1 MNTSSSIFSTSISTL
16 ARGGTYL
23 KSKLYVFSPAA
34 SSTKLALTMSM
45 SMSGIVGL
53 VGSILMLW
61 FLHKKKRIKSF
72 IRTLSSEKNFH
83 TYLKSLAIS
92 DVLCVLI
99 SLPSVCLQFYI
110 DVFEGDWGCKIA
122 RYLQI
127 VFPSVTMNNLLII
140 SIEKYFSTRKVP
152 RPFFYST
159 VKKLVLLAWIVG
171 VVFVLL
177 PASTFTQIRYE
188 YNETHYTLDCKYDK
202 HYFPY
207 RIIFISFI
215 TMQYIIPSFITLAIS
230 ICLIKTVMATTKKSI
245 NVFKDNAIKKMLRA
259 AQRRATVSVILL
271 VLAFV
276 IPYCFYFGQ
285 VFYTMAT
292 QDDIRY
298 ETDFLIRYSSAVL
311 AYSNGAINFFI
322 YLFSLRDFRSFLKEH
337 LVFRFRTIN
346 PMSEEAET
354 GHDSHPT

>member
-1 MNTSSSIFSTSISTL
+1 
-16 ARGGTYL
+16 
-23 KSKLYVFSPAA
+23 
-34 SSTKLALTMSM
+34 
-45 SMSGIVGL
+45 
-53 VGSILMLW
+53 
-61 FLHKKKRIKSF
+61 
-72 IRTLSSEKNFH
+72 
-83 TYLKSLAIS
+83 
-92 DVLCVLI
+92 
-99 SLPSVCLQFYI
+99 
-110 DVFEGDWGCKIA
+110 
-122 RYLQI
+122 
-127 VFPSVTMNNLLII
+127 MNNLLII

-171 VVFVLL
+171 VVFVFL

-202 HYFPY
+202 QYFPY

-215 TMQYIIPSFITLAIS
+215 TMQYIIPSFITLIIS
-230 ICLIKTVMATTKKSI
+230 VCLIKTVMATTKKSI

-346 PMSEEAET
+346 PMPEEAET